1 MPSELLEVVKPEV
14 EAAKETASAAVRA
27 RKTVAPRTDV
37 YESKEQLQFFI
48 DMPGVK
54 QENIDITLEQN
65 ILTVRGGVE
74 PPEMPGYRLT
84 YAEQDIADYQRV
96 FTLSNEIERAEI
108 QASIKN
114 GVLKLVLPKSK
125 AALPRKIAIQSA

>member
-1 MPSELLEVVKPEV
+1 M
-14 EAAKETASAAVRA
+14 
-27 RKTVAPRTDV
+27 
-37 YESKEQLQFFI
+37 
-48 DMPGVK
+48 K

-65 ILTVRGGVE
+65 ILTVRGGVV

-84 YAEQDIADYQRV
+84 YAEHEIADYQRV

>member
-14 EAAKETASAAVRA
+14 YRAKETASSTVRP
-27 RKTVAPRTDV
+27 RKTVSPRTDV

-65 ILTVRGGVE
+65 ILTVRGGVV

-84 YAEQDIADYQRV
+84 YAEHEIADYQRV

>member
-1 MPSELLEVVKPEV
+1 
-14 EAAKETASAAVRA
+14 
-27 RKTVAPRTDV
+27 
-37 YESKEQLQFFI
+37 
-48 DMPGVK
+48 
-54 QENIDITLEQN
+54 
-65 ILTVRGGVE
+65 
-74 PPEMPGYRLT
+74 MPGYRLT
-84 YAEQDIADYQRV
+84 YAEHDIADYQRV